1 MGTSRLE
8 GRRGVKQWMQ
18 ETAFQAEGT
27 EGTTSWGT
35 FQTPQEPQGG
45 PQRRN
50 VDKAVGSQAAG
61 DF

>member
-1 MGTSRLE
+1 MH
-8 GRRGVKQWMQ
+8 

-27 EGTTSWGT
+27 EGT

-50 VDKAVGSQAAG
+50 VDKAVGSQASG